1 MILKSKSLKKKYI
14 EGDDI
19 EDLTDGVNRYPKY
32 TEKIVATKNYQQFK
46 HMVKG
51 KVHLPSI
58 GWQTGLRNY

>member
-1 MILKSKSLKKKYI
+1 MIIKSKSLKKKYL
-14 EGDDI
+14 EDGDQ
-19 EDLTDGVNRYPKY
+19 EDATDGLHRYPKF
-32 TEKIVATKNYQQFK
+32 TEKIVATKNYQQIK